1 MSSSLGYKMKEGNVD
16 YGDKAKTTPIA
27 MVAPE
32 LKQYT
37 NNVGITKTCAV
48 LGCEDSK
55 NLEPEMFFGF
65 PEEPSLRQIWTDLT
79 GRSNWMPTD
88 YSYMCMQHFS
98 VDCFMCNAQ
107 DQMVLV
113 DKAEMEVEEA
123 KKPVHPHNVP
133 LDKQIDEEV
142 ELLKLFTEVQRMQR
156 SAVGLKDKLKYN
168 MRVHNRQ
175 NRFLLRIKEII
186 GMKRKVLSQKRK
198 KKCRILLSLQDK
210 IKEDATGLVL
220 AMPMRQTDDL
230 KNFALSIYKYSP
242 QAYIYIRNM
251 LRTMLPSTEVLD
263 SWVTSGYQPKNIM
276 TSGNNIKVT
285 AEQTETELSC
295 RVSLG

>member
-1 MSSSLGYKMKEGNVD
+1 MCGV
-16 YGDKAKTTPIA
+16 
-27 MVAPE
+27 
-32 LKQYT
+32 
-37 NNVGITKTCAV
+37 NNVSIFQV
-48 LGCEDSK
+48 EYIDEDSS
-55 NLEPEMFFGF
+55 EGDEEMEI
-65 PEEPSLRQIWTDLT
+65 EEP
-79 GRSNWMPTD
+79 
-88 YSYMCMQHFS
+88 
-98 VDCFMCNAQ
+98 
-107 DQMVLV
+107 
-113 DKAEMEVEEA
+113 
-123 KKPVHPHNVP
+123 KKPLHPHNVP
-133 LDKQIDEEV
+133 VDKQQIEIDEEV

-186 GMKRKVLSQKRK
+186 EMKRKVLSQKRK

-210 IKEDATGLVL
+210 IKEDTTGLVL
-220 AMPMRQTDDL
+220 AMPIRQTDDL

-276 TSGNNIKVT
+276 TSGNNIKVS